1 MDNPHANA
9 YEFDIEELER
19 LSGVGGNAAST
30 RSLTDDPDHSDQALP
45 YLEDPAATDW
55 PEPSPLPS
63 ALPPVQPFAIG
74 LLPKVFR
81 PWIEDAVDRMQCPPD
96 FSAVGAMVAAA
107 AVVGRQIGIRPK
119 RHDDW
124 LVVPNLWGAAVG
136 RPSVLKSPALKV
148 PMDMLSRL
156 EMTAKKD
163 HEQETREYK
172 TRALIAKEEA
182 KQEEAT
188 LKQALKNASKD
199 EVTEIA
205 GRIVD
210 AESEDPPARRRYV
223 TNDSTVEKLGELL
236 AANPRGILVFRD
248 ELSRFLQTFNKEGR
262 EGSRRFYIE
271 AWDGTGRFTF
281 DRIGRGTVEIEAA
294 CVSLLGG
301 IQPGPLQAHLRLALV
316 GGAGDDGLIQR
327 FQLLVWPDAPTG
339 YKHVDRWP
347 DTPARQRAW
356 EVFKRLNAMDAAA
369 LGANRE
375 DGGIPWLR
383 FDQEAQGVFDAWHEA
398 HMQRIR
404 AADMEP
410 ALESHLFKFVSL
422 VPSLALLIH
431 FADHPPGGPVGAGA
445 LKAAIAWAV
454 WQSTWRATLDGCM
467 RA

>member
-9 YEFDIEELER
+9 YGLDTDELER
-19 LSGVGGNAAST
+19 LSGVGGNAASE
-30 RSLTDDPDHSDQALP
+30 RHPTDYPV
-45 YLEDPAATDW
+45 ATDW

-63 ALPPVQPFAIG
+63 ALPPVQPFTIG
-74 LLPKVFR
+74 LLPEVFR
-81 PWIEDAVDRMQCPPD
+81 PWIEDAADRMQYPLD
-96 FSAVGAMVAAA
+96 FSAAGAMVSEA

-148 PMDMLSRL
+148 PMDMLLRL
-156 EMTAKKD
+156 EMAEKKD
-163 HEQETREYK
+163 HRQETCEYEI
-172 TRALIAKEEA
+172 RALIAKEAA
-182 KQEEAT
+182 KQGEAD
-188 LKQALKNASKD
+188 LKQALKRKSKD
-199 EVTEIA
+199 EATEIA
-205 GRIVD
+205 ERIVN

-236 AANPRGILVFRD
+236 ATNPRGILVFRD
-248 ELSRFLQTFNKEGR
+248 ELLGFLKNLDKEGW
-262 EGSRRFYIE
+262 EGSRSFYIE

-294 CVSLLGG
+294 CVSVLGG
-301 IQPGPLQAHLRLALV
+301 IQPGPLQAHLRAALA

-327 FQLLVWPDAPTG
+327 FQLLVWPDTPTG

-347 DTPARQRAW
+347 DTPAHQRAW
-356 EVFKRLNAMDAAA
+356 EVFKRLDAMDAAA

-383 FDQEAQGVFDAWHEA
+383 FGQAAQRVFDAWYEK

-410 ALESHLFKFVSL
+410 ALESHLSKFVSL

-431 FADHPPGGPVGAGA
+431 LADHPQGGPVGEEA
-445 LKAAIAWAV
+445 LVTACA
-454 WQSTWRATLDGCM
+454 
-467 RA
+467 